1 MKRKRIVA
9 LILIAL
15 VVIMVIDFRIN
26 DEDPVADLFL
36 QFETDSMHDL
46 NQSSGINTER
56 QNPTAVNRSNLT
68 YSSESLEEL
77 ILDNEVGSIDIKGH
91 QSNSIDVSYEVKI
104 YSANKE
110 AAEKY
115 MNNINVGYNVSG
127 GEFELYV
134 DRPKPKPDNIKGV
147 EVLFDIQAPKDIYL
161 DLANKY
167 GRVKVKDFNAGLN
180 LVSRY
185 SETIV
190 NFVDGKIDI
199 KNDYGSLSLSDLDG
213 ELTINTSY
221 NINKFKNLQGKLNLK
236 TAYAQST
243 LENINAD
250 TVLTGR
256 YGGADIEQLE
266 GKLDVDVRYMGV
278 TLDEIMGEI
287 DGDVEYGE
295 VNIESLSN
303 SLNMNTRYAD
313 LKIWMVEDLQD
324 LNVDVSTEYGDL
336 RSDLNLSRT
345 QDGNTK
351 NIKGRLGSGNKEL
364 NIEARHADVSLIY
377 EGQ

>member
-26 DEDPVADLFL
+26 DEDAVADLFI
-36 QFETDSMHDL
+36 QFETVSMREI
-46 NQSSGINTER
+46 NQSSGINSER
-56 QNPTAVNRSNLT
+56 QNPTAVSRSNLS

-77 ILDNEVGSIDIKGH
+77 SLDNEVGSIDIKGH

-115 MNNINVGYNVSG
+115 MNDINVGYNVSG

-161 DLANKY
+161 DLANRY
-167 GRVKVKDFNAGLN
+167 GRVKVQDFNAGLN
-180 LVSRY
+180 LASKY

-221 NINKFKNLQGKLNLK
+221 NINNFKNLQGNLDLK
-236 TAYAQST
+236 TAYAQSN

-256 YGGADIEQLE
+256 YGGADIEQLD
-266 GKLDVDVRYMGV
+266 GNLNIDVRYMGL

-324 LNVDVSTEYGDL
+324 LNVDVTTEYGDL

-351 NIKGRLGSGNKEL
+351 NIKGTLGSGNKEL

-377 EGQ
+377 ESQ